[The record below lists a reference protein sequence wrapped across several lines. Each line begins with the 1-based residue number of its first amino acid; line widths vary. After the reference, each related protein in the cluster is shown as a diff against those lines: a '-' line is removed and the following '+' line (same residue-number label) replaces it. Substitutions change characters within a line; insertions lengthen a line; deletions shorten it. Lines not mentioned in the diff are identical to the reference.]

1 MLPSRV
7 NFKRVLVTSEFVG
20 WSVRQVM
27 LGFLV
32 GNDFVPHLPNLHIRE
47 DALPTVY
54 RCYKQVLPTLDGER
68 GTP

>member
-1 MLPSRV
+1 
-7 NFKRVLVTSEFVG
+7 
-20 WSVRQVM
+20 M

-68 GTP
+68 VACRAWTRSSWRAAVRTDRLKLHCMDT

>member
-1 MLPSRV
+1 MV
-7 NFKRVLVTSEFVG
+7 
-20 WSVRQVM
+20 

-68 GTP
+68 DGAGTGKWFSDAGRSGESSAVVTDG